1 MHELSLMQD
10 TLILATQQARQ
21 AGGQRI
27 HRVMM
32 RIGPLS
38 GVVSETLAFAFDV
51 LKKETIAADATLE
64 IESVPVRCYCQSC
77 GAEFSPPDLICECP
91 RCHEISTDLRSGREV
106 ELTSLEVS

>member
-32 RIGPLS
+32 RVGALS
-38 GVVSETLAFAFDV
+38 GVVSEALVFAFDV
-51 LKKETIAADATLE
+51 LKTDSIAADATLE
-64 IESVPVRCYCQSC
+64 IEPVPVVCYCAEC
-77 GAEFSPPDLICECP
+77 GQEFTPPDLICECP
-91 RCHEISTDLRSGREV
+91 RCHNISTDLRSGREV

>member
-10 TLILATQQARQ
+10 MLVLATQQARQ

-27 HRVMM
+27 HRIVM
-32 RIGPLS
+32 RVGALS
-38 GVVSETLAFAFDV
+38 GVVSETLTFAFDV
-51 LKKETIAADATLE
+51 LKRDTMADAATLE
-64 IESVPVRCYCQSC
+64 VQSVPLVCYCHRC
-77 GAEFSPPDLICECP
+77 AAEFTPADLICECP

>member
-10 TLILATQQARQ
+10 TLVLAAQQARQ

-38 GVVSETLAFAFDV
+38 GVVSETLQFAFDV
-51 LKKETIAADATLE
+51 LKKDTIAVDATLE
-64 IESVPVRCYCQSC
+64 IESVPVRCYCQPCAS
-77 GAEFSPPDLICECP
+77 EFSPADLICECP
-91 RCHEISTDLRSGREV
+91 VCHEISTDLRSGREV